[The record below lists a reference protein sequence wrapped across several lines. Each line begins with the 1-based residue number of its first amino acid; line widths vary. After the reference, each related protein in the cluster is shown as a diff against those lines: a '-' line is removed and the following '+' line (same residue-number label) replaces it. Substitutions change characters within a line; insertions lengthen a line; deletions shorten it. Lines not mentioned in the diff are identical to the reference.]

1 MASTIRIKKRASSGS
16 AGAPSSLASSEL
28 AFNEN
33 ASDKKLYYGYGDDGN
48 GVATSI
54 IAVGGPGAFVDRT
67 TAQSVAG
74 NKTFSDNVVIT
85 GNLTVNGTTTTV
97 NSTTTTVDD
106 PVFTIGGDSAPGSDD
121 DKDRGIEFRWHN
133 GSAAKTGF
141 FGFDDSTGKFTF
153 IPDASNSG
161 ETFSGTAG
169 TIVANTFE
177 GNLTG
182 NVTGNTS
189 GSSGSCTGN
198 AATASALASGR
209 TVGMTGDVVWTSGSF
224 DGSGN
229 VTGTST
235 IQADAVDMAM
245 LNASGTASS
254 STYLRGDGSWQ
265 SIAGADTTYSI
276 SCVDGDNSDE
286 EKIRL
291 TAGGDGSGTDDIVL
305 EAGTGLSIARSGDK
319 ITFTNTV
326 SDTNTTYSAGTGLS
340 LSGTTFSLGNHS
352 GDLITSGTVA
362 AARVATLNQDTT
374 GSAAT
379 LTTARNI
386 GGVSFDGSANI
397 DLPGVN
403 SAGNQN
409 TSGTAAGLSG
419 TPDITVDDVVAAS
432 LDISGNADI
441 DGTLEADAI
450 TVNGTALSSVIA
462 GTTVTNATTAA
473 VGTAITVA
481 DESSDT
487 TCFPLFA
494 TAATGN
500 LGAKS
505 GSNLTF
511 NSSSGLLTATQ
522 VDGLIDGGTF

>member
-1 MASTIRIKKRASSGS
+1 MASTIRIKKRAASGS

-33 ASDKKLYYGYGDDGN
+33 DKKLYYGFGDDGSA
-48 GVATSI
+48 GASSI
-54 IAVGGPGAFVDRT
+54 ITVGGNGAFCDLT
-67 TAQSVAG
+67 TAQTVAG
-74 NKTFSDNVVIT
+74 AKTFSDNVVVT

-106 PVFTIGGDSAPGSDD
+106 PVFTIGGDGSGSND
-121 DKDRGIEFRWHN
+121 DKDRGIEFKWHN
-133 GSAAKTGF
+133 GSAAKVGF

-153 IPDASNSG
+153 IPDATNSS
-161 ETFSGTAG
+161 EVFSGSAG
-169 TIVANTFE
+169 TIVAALE
-177 GNLTG
+177 GNADT
-182 NVTGNTS
+182 
-189 GSSGSCTGN
+189 
-198 AATASALASGR
+198 ATALATGR
-209 TVGMTGDVVWTSGSF
+209 TIAMTGDVAWTSASF

-245 LNASGTASS
+245 LNVSGTASS

-265 SIAGADTTYSI
+265 AISGTDTTYSI
-276 SCVDGDNSDE
+276 SCVDGDNNDE

-305 EAGTGLSIARSGDK
+305 EAGTGLSVARSGDK

-340 LSGTTFSLGNHS
+340 LSSTTFSLGNHS

-362 AARVATLNQDTT
+362 ADRVATLNQDTT
-374 GSAAT
+374 G
-379 LTTARNI
+379 
-386 GGVSFDGSANI
+386 
-397 DLPGVN
+397 
-403 SAGNQN
+403 
-409 TSGTAAGLSG
+409 TAA
-419 TPDITVDDVVAAS
+419 
-432 LDISGNADI
+432 
-441 DGTLEADAI
+441 
-450 TVNGTALSSVIA
+450 IA
-462 GTTVTNATTAA
+462 TTV
-473 VGTAITVA
+473 TVA

-494 TAATGN
+494 TAATGD